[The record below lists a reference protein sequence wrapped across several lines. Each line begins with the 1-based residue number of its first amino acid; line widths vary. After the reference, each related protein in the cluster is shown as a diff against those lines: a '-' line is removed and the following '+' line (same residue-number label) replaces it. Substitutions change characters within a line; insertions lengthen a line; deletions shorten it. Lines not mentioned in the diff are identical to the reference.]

1 MGGADPHTAGSVPPS
16 GACARRVVLSSF
28 VARACPDPKS
38 TGENMGAGRSMA
50 IAGTDT
56 SVVKA
61 VATAG
66 IALPTMSVQH
76 DTVRLPREP

>member
-1 MGGADPHTAGSVPPS
+1 
-16 GACARRVVLSSF
+16 
-28 VARACPDPKS
+28 
-38 TGENMGAGRSMA
+38 MGAGRSMA